1 MSDKEVKAVAVR
13 MGIRLSNELDALIN
27 ESGMAY
33 NKQEF
38 TLFALKR
45 TFMYILNEFNIT
57 PDGRE
62 CDYVAI
68 SKVLNMMS
76 ACKREFD
83 SSKEDLQQYIIR
95 MPMGLYERMSEMC
108 RVLDLS
114 TQDFIKGSVI
124 REMRHLER
132 FNQEYALWFD
142 TVDRISHDDFQR
154 SVIRASFLE

>member
-1 MSDKEVKAVAVR
+1 MSDKEVKSVAVR
-13 MGIRLSNELDALIN
+13 MGIRLSDELDELLD

-45 TFMYILNEFNIT
+45 TFMYIMDEFNIT
-57 PDGRE
+57 PENRE

-68 SKVLNMMS
+68 SKVLDMMS

-83 SSKEDLQQYIIR
+83 SSKDDQQQYIVRI
-95 MPMGLYERMSEMC
+95 PVGLYEKMSEMC
-108 RVLDLS
+108 RILDLS

-124 REMRHLER
+124 REMRALKR
-132 FNQEYALWFD
+132 FNQDYKVWSK
-142 TVDRISHDDFQR
+142 TVDRIGHEDFQK
-154 SVIRASFLE
+154 SVIRASYLE

>member
-1 MSDKEVKAVAVR
+1 MSDKEVKSVAVR
-13 MGIRLSNELDALIN
+13 MGIRLSEDLDNLLN

-38 TLFALKR
+38 TLYAVKR
-45 TFMYILNEFNIT
+45 TFMYIMNEFNIT
-57 PDGRE
+57 PENRE

-83 SSKEDLQQYIIR
+83 SSKGDQQQYIIR
-95 MPMGLYERMSEMC
+95 IPLGLHEKMSEMC
-108 RVLDLS
+108 SILDLS

-124 REMRHLER
+124 REMRYLKR
-132 FNQEYALWFD
+132 FNQDYKVWSE
-142 TVDRISHDDFQR
+142 TVKSIGHEEFQR

>member
-1 MSDKEVKAVAVR
+1 
-13 MGIRLSNELDALIN
+13 
-27 ESGMAY
+27 
-33 NKQEF
+33 
-38 TLFALKR
+38 
-45 TFMYILNEFNIT
+45 
-57 PDGRE
+57 
-62 CDYVAI
+62 
-68 SKVLNMMS
+68 
-76 ACKREFD
+76 
-83 SSKEDLQQYIIR
+83 
-95 MPMGLYERMSEMC
+95 MGLYERMSEMC

>member
-57 PDGRE
+57 PEGRE

-95 MPMGLYERMSEMC
+95 IPMGLYERLSEMC

-142 TVDRISHDDFQR
+142 TVDRISHDNFQR
-154 SVIRASFLE
+154 SVIRASFLD

>member
-1 MSDKEVKAVAVR
+1 MSDKVVKVVAVR
-13 MGIRLSNELDALIN
+13 MGIRLSDELDELLN

-45 TFMYILNEFNIT
+45 TFMHILNEFNIK
-57 PDGRE
+57 PESHE

-68 SKVLNMMS
+68 SKVLNMM
-76 ACKREFD
+76 AAGKREFD
-83 SSKEDLQQYIIR
+83 SSKEDPQQYIVRI
-95 MPMGLYERMSEMC
+95 PMGLYERMSEMC

-114 TQDFIKGSVI
+114 AQDFIKGSVI
-124 REMRHLER
+124 REMRNLKR
-132 FNQEYALWFD
+132 FNQDYALWIE